1 MRPQTYFHSIVQ
13 RIKQEKIGQRSWK
26 SYFIMQESDCTVRIT
41 LRNFHLFFVLPR
53 RKGSKKQKTRYNSF
67 HNFTFNE
74 RNKILCEFNIKKIF
88 ALVSLQVL
96 HICIMILWTFFS
108 KFCKVFIMNYLF
120 YERLVMEQTLV
131 AISPSC
137 NSNLHALPDYI
148 LFCNLCPICCRQN
161 CYSTCKNHNACK
173 DLCDFAEK
181 KEKIWCVQGFYVF
194 SYCFFF
200 TVDYNFHQNFPFCKK

>member
-1 MRPQTYFHSIVQ
+1 MGPQTYFHSIVQ

-74 RNKILCEFNIKKIF
+74 KNKILCEFNIKKIF

-120 YERLVMEQTLV
+120 YELLVMEQTLV

-137 NSNLHALPDYI
+137 NLHALQ
-148 LFCNLCPICCRQN
+148 L
-161 CYSTCKNHNACK
+161 
-173 DLCDFAEK
+173 
-181 KEKIWCVQGFYVF
+181 
-194 SYCFFF
+194 
-200 TVDYNFHQNFPFCKK
+200 